1 MAITPEKDK
10 TIIKAILD
18 TDPYLIEYLEFT
30 PQEIYKVPATD
41 ELLGTNDDKNKLK
54 QQIFIYNTDPEKTIN
69 TLMHGIVYEVDV
81 SVPYRM
87 SGTADNAMEQIM
99 ALLDKR
105 VISHLH
111 KLELLD
117 PPRVLPS
124 PTSLYQVGARFVC
137 YVCRLNTIKQYIKNE
152 SEEN

>member
-18 TDPYLIEYLEFT
+18 TDPYLIDYLEFS

-54 QQIFIYNTDPEKTIN
+54 QQIFIFNADPEKTIN
-69 TLMHGIVYEVDV
+69 TLIHGIVYEIDV
-81 SVPYRM
+81 SVPYRK
-87 SGTADNAMEQIM
+87 SGTADNAMEQIL
-99 ALLDKR
+99 ALLDR
-105 VISHLH
+105 REICHLH
-111 KLELLD
+111 RLKLLD

-124 PTSLYQVGARFVC
+124 STALYQVSVRFVC
-137 YVCRLNTIKQYIKNE
+137 YVSKFNKIKHYVKNE